1 MNQAEVTRCR
11 EIFETFDTTGS
22 GMVDMWRIR
31 EILQAIGLEPTDE
44 ELFTMIADAD
54 VNSDGLLTFQELL
67 RIIQHQRTRG
77 SGSDDDQDVLSAW
90 HALGGAYDKS
100 GKISL
105 SALKAIV
112 TLFDMQINLDSIIR
126 AQIER
131 RLSASLT
138 VQTKK
143 IVIPEDLDYDDFKA
157 LLAESKP
164 ELTLPIGKS

>member
-1 MNQAEVTRCR
+1 MNPNEINRCR
-11 EIFETFDTTGS
+11 EVFETFDTSNTGA
-22 GMVDMWRIR
+22 VDMWRIR

-54 VNSDGLLTFQELL
+54 VNSDGLLSFQELL
-67 RIIQHQRTRG
+67 RIIQHQKTRG

-90 HALGGAYDKS
+90 QALGGAYDKS
-100 GKISL
+100 GKIPLASL
-105 SALKAIV
+105 KEVVAK
-112 TLFDMQINLDSIIR
+112 FDMQINLDSIIR

-143 IVIPEDLDYDDFKA
+143 IVIPEELDYDEFKV
-157 LLAESKP
+157 LLAETRP
-164 ELTLPIGKS
+164 ELVLPLC